1 MKHLW
6 AMAQFVLQPE
16 VDKSASGRRAAHMQ
30 ETKVSIVAKKCMLPV
45 EHQEH
50 CLADAV
56 LCSQP

>member
-1 MKHLW
+1 
-6 AMAQFVLQPE
+6 
-16 VDKSASGRRAAHMQ
+16 MQ